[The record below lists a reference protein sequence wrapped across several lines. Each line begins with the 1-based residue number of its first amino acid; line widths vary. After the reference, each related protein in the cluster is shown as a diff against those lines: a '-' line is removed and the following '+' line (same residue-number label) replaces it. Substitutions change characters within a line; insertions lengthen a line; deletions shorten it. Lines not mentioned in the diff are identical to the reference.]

1 MSEIFQI
8 LTQALGGRTGDLS
21 QSIGAD
27 HSSTQNALTAALPL
41 LLSGLAKNASEPDGA
56 TQLLGALERDH
67 DGTALD
73 QLNLSG
79 DDTVDGSKI
88 VGHLF
93 GNREKNAQA
102 TVARAGHIDPAAAA
116 KLLAI
121 AAPIVM
127 AALGRKQ
134 REKSLDA
141 NGLAAYVDGEHQA
154 LSSEQPG
161 LMGIAARLLDANHDG
176 DLTDDLSGMVGKL
189 FGR

>member
-27 HSSTQNALTAALPL
+27 HSSTQNALAAALPL
-41 LLSGLAKNASEPDGA
+41 LLSGLAKNAAEPDGA
-56 TQLLGALERDH
+56 NQLLGALERDH
-67 DGTALD
+67 DGSALD

-93 GNREKNAQA
+93 GNREKKAQG
-102 TVARAGHIDPAAAA
+102 TVAKAGHIDPAAAA

-127 AALGRKQ
+127 AALGRMQ

-154 LSSEQPG
+154 LSSAQPG
-161 LMGIAARLLDANHDG
+161 MMGIAARLLDANHDG